1 MKYSYIILF
10 FFLISCTQNFSN
22 LKNKKSLNTKGFA
35 YIYKDSDFIK
45 TIRKKFDNNSLQ
57 IGHNKLRPGTLVR
70 IINLQTNDSIVLK
83 IVKDFNIQNFINFD
97 DKCCS
102 RKTKY

>member
-1 MKYSYIILF
+1 MKYSYIILL

-35 YIYKDSDFIK
+35 YIYKDSDFINK

-70 IINLQTNDSIVLK
+70 IINLQTNDSIKIRAGANTTLKVLLS
-83 IVKDFNIQNFINFD
+83 VLETAN
-97 DKCCS
+97 
-102 RKTKY
+102 